1 MSWCVDK
8 LGKLSTTGKTRKVK
22 GFTPCQVSTA
32 TASEDEFPYSNDAK
46 LAGAFLVN
54 FFKGITENVDI
65 CKTWIDLKTLFQIH
79 VESPEVF
86 ITIDTRNGKD
96 MQVSQGK
103 AKGTP
108 DVTMTLTAKT
118 FHELYSGK
126 VSTFQ
131 AFGSGAVKTEGD
143 RSLVTKATRTLPQTI
158 KMYLEYCRELGM
170 PVEAMEEKGAAETTE
185 VAHEAGTSLPRSK
198 RLKSRFLTQPREI
211 CVERARYY
219 TESHKATEGE
229 PAVVRQAKALRNI
242 LNKLTVRIYPDEL
255 IVGNITSKPLGAG
268 VYPETALG
276 PRIEGELNRINKRST
291 NPFTISE
298 EDKRELQE
306 KIFPYWRGKTI
317 IDLARK
323 YWPKE
328 VTDKFDRLGV
338 FILTEIAGIGHM
350 LINHER
356 VLKFGV
362 KEMINQARKLK
373 QEILEDKKP
382 RSEEIQDNLHF
393 YEAVEIACQ
402 SVIDFARRHSKEA
415 KNLAEHEKNPARHA
429 ELEEIARVCAKVP
442 ENPAATLHECLQ
454 AMFFTHVA
462 CQIESYESAISLGRM
477 DQYLYPCYQADLKA
491 ERIDDEKAQEL
502 LELFFLKL
510 SSVIPL
516 FDTDASIAFA
526 GLTAFANVVIGGI
539 DGNGNDA
546 TNELS
551 YVILNAARNIK
562 TPQPNFG
569 IRIHEGTPEKLLTEV
584 SRAALEMGTLPHV
597 FNDRLVI
604 KSLTNRGIPL
614 EDARNYGIIGCVEP
628 AVPGKSFTSSDAALF
643 NLGLCLELA
652 LNDGKG
658 RVMVGQIGPQTGNPA
673 TFKSMEEVMQ
683 AYRKQV
689 QHLVERMIE
698 GLDVLARVHAEMK
711 PTVFASSL
719 TDDCLA
725 RGKDLTHG
733 GAVYNF
739 TGPQGVGLATV
750 ADSLAAIDEL
760 VFKERKV
767 SMGDLVQALNKNF
780 VGYEPVRQTLVN
792 YAPKYGTDNDLADD
806 YARQVGEI
814 YCREVENYRNPRGG
828 WYSPGLYSVTMHIT
842 FGILTGALP
851 NGRKATK
858 SLSCGVTPEPG
869 TATFG
874 PTALLKSAAKL
885 NYGLVSNGAV
895 LTLKLNPSTFRGESG
910 IDNLKSLIKSHFRL
924 GGMHIQCNFV
934 SREDLIAAQKHPE
947 EHRDLVVRVAGY
959 SALFTDLD
967 RLVQDE
973 IIARTEF

>member
-1 MSWCVDK
+1 MLWCVDG
-8 LGKLSTTGKTRKVK
+8 LGGLSTKEKARQEKDVSVT
-22 GFTPCQVSTA
+22 QVLTTTTSR
-32 TASEDEFPYSNDAK
+32 DQFPYPNDAK
-46 LAGAFLVN
+46 LAGAFLLN
-54 FFKGITENVDI
+54 FFKRIKENTEI
-65 CKTWIDLKTLFQIH
+65 RKTWIDLKTLFQIH

-96 MQVSQGK
+96 MQVSQDT

-108 DVTMTLTAKT
+108 AVTMTLTAKN
-118 FHELYSGK
+118 FHELYSGR

-131 AFGSGAVKTEGD
+131 AFGSGAVKTDGD

-158 KMYLEYCRELGM
+158 KMYLEYCKELGLSM
-170 PVEAMEEKGAAETTE
+170 EAVEEKPAVEAAKIAP
-185 VAHEAGTSLPRSK
+185 EAGVSLPRSK
-198 RLKSRFLTQPREI
+198 RLKSLFLTQPREI

-219 TESHKATEGE
+219 TESQKATERE
-229 PAVVRQAKALRNI
+229 PAVIRQAKALQNV
-242 LNKLTVRIYPDEL
+242 LNKLRVRIYPDEL

-276 PRIEGELNRINKRST
+276 PRIEGELNRINQRST
-291 NPFTISE
+291 NPFNISE

-323 YWPKE
+323 RWSKE
-328 VTDKFDRLGV
+328 VMDLFDRLGV

-350 LINHER
+350 LINHDR
-356 VLKFGV
+356 VLKLGL
-362 KEMINQARKLK
+362 KEIVNQAGKLK
-373 QEILEDKKP
+373 QEILGEEQP
-382 RSEEIQDNLHF
+382 RSEEKQNRLHF

-402 SVIDFARRHSKEA
+402 SVIDFAKRYSEEA
-415 KNLAEHEKNPARHA
+415 KNLAEHEKNPVRRA
-429 ELEEIARVCAKVP
+429 ELEEIARICTKVP

-454 AMFFTHVA
+454 AMFFTHIA
-462 CQIESYESAISLGRM
+462 CQMESYESAISLGRM
-477 DQYLYPCYQADLKA
+477 DQYLYPYYKADLKSR
-491 ERIDDEKAQEL
+491 RIDDEKAQEL
-502 LELFFLKL
+502 LECFFLKL

-526 GLTAFANVVIGGI
+526 GLTAFANVVIGGV
-539 DGNGNDA
+539 DRSGNDA
-546 TNELS
+546 TNDLS
-551 YVILNAARNIK
+551 YVILNAAKNIK

-569 IRIHEGTPEKLLTEV
+569 IRIHESSPEKLLTEV
-584 SRAALEMGTLPHV
+584 SRAALEMETLPHV
-597 FNDRLVI
+597 FNDRIVI

-673 TFKSMEEVMQ
+673 TFTSMEDVMQ
-683 AYRKQV
+683 TYRTQV
-689 QHLVERMIE
+689 KHLVKRMIE
-698 GLDVLARVHAEMK
+698 GLDILARVHAEAK

-725 RGKDLTHG
+725 RGKDLTQG
-733 GAVYNF
+733 GAVYNS

-750 ADSLAAIDEL
+750 ADSLAAIDQLTFKEKRVSMDEL
-760 VFKERKV
+760 VK
-767 SMGDLVQALNKNF
+767 ALNRNF
-780 VGYEPVRQTLVN
+780 VGFEPVRQTLVN
-792 YAPKYGTDNDLADD
+792 YAPKYGADNDLADR

-814 YCREVENYRNPRGG
+814 YCREVEKYETPRGG
-828 WYSPGLYSVTMHIT
+828 QYSPGLYSVTMHIT

-858 SLSCGVTPEPG
+858 PLSCGVTPEPG

-895 LTLKLNPSTFRGESG
+895 LVLKFNPSTFRGDNGLE
-910 IDNLKSLIKSHFRL
+910 NLKSLVKSYFKL
-924 GGMHIQCNFV
+924 GGMHMQSNFV